1 MFLMSIWIL
10 TTVITYI
17 IAARYDL
24 AKPHVL
30 AFGNL
35 ILPGAGLIY
44 TLYLVHIYLPR
55 REGRIPPV
63 LIFIRVFTEEL
74 VKEFKKW
81 RNNKKR

>member
-1 MFLMSIWIL
+1 MFLMAIWIL
-10 TTVITYI
+10 TTVATFI
-17 IAARYDL
+17 IAARYGL
-24 AKPHVL
+24 ARPHVL
-30 AFGNL
+30 AFGNM

-81 RNNKKR
+81 RNNKKP